1 MDDVKDSIEES
12 FDSLEVELNGKFGR
26 TIYIFK
32 INTSFT
38 SYQYESQIFATNFC
52 LLTLLVN
59 TGKIKVLN

>member
-59 TGKIKVLN
+59 IGMIKVLE